1 MLRIFLEFSHIFL
14 NNKIFYSYNGNMDV
28 ICNMIGT
35 SEWTAQ
41 INWSGQNEYN
51 NAKNNSWI
59 VDGEA
64 AGYWKVS

>member
-1 MLRIFLEFSHIFL
+1 
-14 NNKIFYSYNGNMDV
+14 MDV